1 MTVLFGALAAG
12 AHAVSKSIKLVDT
25 EEKKHLREVL
35 ESYRKT
41 RDKNVLKSVSMEQ
54 VLKADHIIELDD
66 RIIPYSSISEVR
78 VKEFGKVIITQQ
90 VRTGLAAEIYG
101 SSTTWKFDVLEDNKL
116 FLSLVKLLQQL
127 LPSKIFTQHL

>member
-1 MTVLFGALAAG
+1 MHT
-12 AHAVSKSIKLVDT
+12 SRKLVDT

-54 VLKADHIIELDD
+54 VLKADHMIELDD
-66 RIIPYSSISEVR
+66 RIIPYSSISKVR
-78 VKEFGKVIITQQ
+78 VKEPEKIIITQQ
-90 VRTGLAAEIYG
+90 IRTGLAAEIYG

-127 LPSKIFTQHL
+127 LPSKIFT

>member
-1 MTVLFGALAAG
+1 MTALFGALAAG
-12 AHAVSKSIKLVDT
+12 AHTVSKSIKLVDT

-41 RDKNVLKSVSMEQ
+41 RDKNVLKSLSMEQ
-54 VLKADHIIELDD
+54 VLKADNIIELDD

-78 VKEFGKVIITQQ
+78 VKELGKIIITQQ

-101 SSTTWKFDVLEDNKL
+101 SSTIWKFDVLEDNKL
-116 FLSLVKLLQQL
+116 FLTLVKLLQQL
-127 LPSKIFTQHL
+127 LPSKVLI